1 MAKGLDLAMACDEF
15 LNFESDVRVRIP
27 TPWPFG
33 AAPSDAHSVWREKV
47 D

>member
-1 MAKGLDLAMACDEF
+1 MAYPDNGRMIF

-33 AAPSDAHSVWREKV
+33 AAPSDAHSVWREKAR
-47 D
+47 